1 MAVIR
6 HTDEPIGTVV
16 GASFCVFGRVCSG
29 GGGYADLWCLLWLL
43 LLLLLMMIG

>member
-1 MAVIR
+1 MAVNR

-29 GGGYADLWCLLWLL
+29 GGGNGGYADLLLLW
-43 LLLLLMMIG
+43 LLLMMIG

>member
-1 MAVIR
+1 MAVNR

-29 GGGYADLWCLLWLL
+29 GGGGNGGYADLLLLW
-43 LLLLLMMIG
+43 LLLMMIG